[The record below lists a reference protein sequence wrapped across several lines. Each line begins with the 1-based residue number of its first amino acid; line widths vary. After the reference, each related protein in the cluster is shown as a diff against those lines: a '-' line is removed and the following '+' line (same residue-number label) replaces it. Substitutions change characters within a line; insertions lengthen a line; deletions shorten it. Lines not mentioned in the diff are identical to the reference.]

1 MRFALVIRNHHHAM
15 NFPFG
20 FCYDMCVAMSGR
32 LLVHKTEKL
41 NLAPEILMELPIL
54 LTPGGLK
61 TYSLSSML
69 EMSLI
74 EC

>member
-1 MRFALVIRNHHHAM
+1 M

-20 FCYDMCVAMSGR
+20 FCYDVCVAMSGQ
-32 LLVHKTEKL
+32 LSVHKTEKL

-54 LTPGGLK
+54 LTPGGVK